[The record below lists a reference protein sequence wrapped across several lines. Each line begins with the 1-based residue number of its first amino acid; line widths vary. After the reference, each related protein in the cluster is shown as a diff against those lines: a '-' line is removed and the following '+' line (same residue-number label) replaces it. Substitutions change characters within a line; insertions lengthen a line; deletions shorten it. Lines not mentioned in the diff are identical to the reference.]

1 MTIRGHRTSISL
13 EVEFWTALEKAAAAR
28 RLTLPLLIAEI
39 DAERLRLTPAPG
51 LASALRLF
59 ALGEAERSAMGGERG

>member
-39 DAERLRLTPAPG
+39 DAERRLTPAPG